1 VIYAA
6 GIIPGTLKV
15 ILAQPPIS
23 PNAIWNIS
31 CNPATAFAADI
42 KGKKGP
48 PIKDYIN
55 IGVQDNSASILY
67 EGKPIPRAL
76 KNLRPTFLLMHH
88 QQTHLY

>member
-31 CNPATAFAADI
+31 CNPATALI
-42 KGKKGP
+42 KK
-48 PIKDYIN
+48 
-55 IGVQDNSASILY
+55 VL
-67 EGKPIPRAL
+67 
-76 KNLRPTFLLMHH
+76 LLMIIVKV
-88 QQTHLY
+88 TIVMLKDIGGAMKFPHL